1 MNLEVPSS
9 QLRLLKKAGSVS
21 CYDCVLGLVG
31 FVSAD
36 RVCDLACVDRGD
48 LLPRVHAA
56 RVGPAHDGPRRDR

>member
-31 FVSAD
+31 FVDTPEIQKKVKYIFEHSNNPSFCKQCLHEYL
-36 RVCDLACVDRGD
+36 VFLN
-48 LLPRVHAA
+48 
-56 RVGPAHDGPRRDR
+56 

>member
-31 FVSAD
+31 FVD
-36 RVCDLACVDRGD
+36 TPEIQKNRNKIYIGTFK
-48 LLPRVHAA
+48 
-56 RVGPAHDGPRRDR
+56 